1 MAGND
6 TPTGVGR
13 GTSGG
18 ISRGRRVRGTTLSS
32 NDMDSSPNIE
42 DPLDDRIW
50 IRPGPENT

>member
-1 MAGND
+1 MAGYD

-13 GTSGG
+13 GTG
-18 ISRGRRVRGTTLSS
+18 RGRRVRGTTLSS

-50 IRPGPENT
+50 IRAGPENM